1 MAAAALQCER
11 ILIKTHHMTSRKKIL
26 AITKAAQRCSCAV
39 LLKTGRRPPGVM
51 LAEGEGEGAEAWLE
65 VVRKLRYKDFHL
77 MKRAVVPRRG
87 LVGIE
92 PGEVRE
98 LTSMRDLG
106 AFLQEEGNAEM
117 YEWWR
122 VHMGY
127 KKGG

>member
-1 MAAAALQCER
+1 MAAAALQR
-11 ILIKTHHMTSRKKIL
+11 ILIRTHHMTSRKKIL
-26 AITKAAQRCSCAV
+26 AITKAAQRFSCAV
-39 LLKTGRRPPGVM
+39 VLKTGRGPPGVM
-51 LAEGEGEGAEAWLE
+51 LAEGEGEGAREWLE

-77 MKRAVVPRRG
+77 VKREVVLRRG
-87 LVGIE
+87 LVGVE

-98 LTSMRDLG
+98 LTSLRDLG
-106 AFLQEEGNAEM
+106 ALLQEEGNAEM